1 MNMTFQKSSEQLYA
15 ILWLAQ
21 FVLLASRVYAAEPRS
36 IPLWPEGVPN
46 LKSNASTEKVVEGRI
61 SNIHQPSLL
70 ILQPAAGKANGTA
83 VIFCS
88 GGGYVRIA
96 VNTNG
101 DTITRRLTSN
111 GATVFLLK
119 YRLSDYGHP
128 APLQDVLRAIRTV
141 RSRAAEFGVH
151 SNRIAVMGASAGGH
165 LAACAATLWDAPEGK
180 TGAALD
186 AVSARPDFAVLIY
199 PVISMSESF
208 THKGSRDALL
218 GKEAPLEFR
227 EKLSVEKHVR
237 TNSPPVFIAATMED
251 QTVPV
256 ENSLHFYQAL
266 RNAGVPA
273 EMHVYA
279 HGSHGN
285 SLDPKYGPTAE
296 WLTRCEE
303 WMRFNGWLSKP
314 DSPK

>member
-1 MNMTFQKSSEQLYA
+1 MNRTFKKIFRHRL
-15 ILWLAQ
+15 LWLT
-21 FVLLASRVYAAEPRS
+21 LLTVAGTTVQTAETRL

-46 LKSNASTEKVVEGRI
+46 LKTNASAEIIVDGRI
-61 SNIHQPSLL
+61 SNIHEPSLL
-70 ILQPAAGKANGTA
+70 MFPPAATNANGTA

-101 DTITRRLTSN
+101 DVITRRLN
-111 GATVFLLK
+111 AAGVTVFALK

-141 RSRAAEFGVH
+141 RARAGEFGVQT
-151 SNRIAVMGASAGGH
+151 NRIGVMGASAGGH
-165 LAACAATLWDAPEGK
+165 LAACAATLWDSPEGK

-186 AVSARPDFAVLIY
+186 AVSARPDFAVLVY
-199 PVISMSESF
+199 PVISMSEPF

-218 GKEAPLEFR
+218 GKDASLELR
-227 EKLSVEKHVR
+227 KKLSVEQHVR
-237 TNSPPVFIAATMED
+237 TNSPPVFIAATMAD
-251 QTVPV
+251 ATVPV
-256 ENSLHFYQAL
+256 ENSLRFYQAL
-266 RNAGVPA
+266 RDAGVPA

-279 HGSHGN
+279 QGSHGN

-303 WMRFNGWLSKP
+303 WLRFNDWLAKP
-314 DSPK
+314 ANPK

>member
-1 MNMTFQKSSEQLYA
+1 MN
-15 ILWLAQ
+15 
-21 FVLLASRVYAAEPRS
+21 ASAAEPRT
-36 IPLWPEGVPN
+36 IPLWPEGVPD
-46 LKSNASTEKVVEGRI
+46 LKTNASPEKIVDGRI

-70 ILQPAAGKANGTA
+70 VFRPDATNANGTA

-101 DTITRRLTSN
+101 DAITRRLN
-111 GATVFLLK
+111 ADGVTVFALK

-128 APLQDVLRAIRTV
+128 APLQDVLRAVRTV
-141 RSRAAEFGVH
+141 RSRAAEFGIET
-151 SNRIAVMGASAGGH
+151 NRLGVMGASAGGH
-165 LAACAATLWDAPEGK
+165 LAACAATLWDSPEGQ
-180 TGAALD
+180 TGAELD

-199 PVISMSESF
+199 PVISLAEPF

-218 GKEAPLEFR
+218 GRESPLELR

-237 TNSPPVFIAATMED
+237 TNSPPVFIAATMAD

-256 ENSLHFYQAL
+256 ENSLSFYQAL

-279 HGSHGN
+279 QGSHGN

-296 WLTRCEE
+296 WLTRCVE
-303 WMRFNGWLSKP
+303 WLRFNGWLAKP
-314 DSPK
+314 TGQP

>member
-1 MNMTFQKSSEQLYA
+1 MNRSFKNIIGNHS
-15 ILWLAQ
+15 LWLT
-21 FVLLASRVYAAEPRS
+21 LLTVAATTVQAAETRL

-46 LKSNASTEKVVEGRI
+46 LKTNASGEKIVDGRI
-61 SNIHQPSLL
+61 SNIHEPALL
-70 ILQPAAGKANGTA
+70 VFRPDAANANGTA

-101 DTITRRLTSN
+101 DAITRRLN
-111 GATVFLLK
+111 AAGVTVFSLK

-141 RSRAAEFGVH
+141 RARSAEFGVKN
-151 SNRIAVMGASAGGH
+151 NRIGVMGASAGGH
-165 LAACAATLWDAPEGK
+165 LAACAATLWDSPEGK
-180 TGAALD
+180 TGAELD
-186 AVSARPDFAVLIY
+186 AVEARPDFAILVY
-199 PVISMSESF
+199 PVISMSEPF
-208 THKGSRDALL
+208 AHKGSRDALV
-218 GKEAPLEFR
+218 GKDASLDLR

-237 TNSPPVFIAATMED
+237 RNSPPVFIAATMAD
-251 QTVPV
+251 TTVPV

-266 RNAGVPA
+266 RDAGVPA

-279 HGSHGN
+279 QGSHGN
-285 SLDPKYGPTAE
+285 SLDPKYGPTAA

-303 WMRFNGWLSKP
+303 WLRFNGWLAKP
-314 DSPK
+314 DSAK